1 MPGLISYS
9 AIAAKIRAMDAKLLS
24 DDDFR
29 QLLSSPDVPS
39 FAALLRQKPSYAPV
53 FGDLNLTDLHR
64 GEIEPLLRGSILHDY
79 TKLYRFA
86 DARQKQF
93 LRLYFIR
100 YEVYLLK
107 MCLTSLFDQRDSA
120 ARVSAF
126 SGYFQKYSR
135 LPVAELAKAEDLN
148 AFLKSLE
155 GTGYDLALAPLS
167 KKADAGLFD
176 YQFALDQYGFVS
188 MWKKH
193 SELSSLLERRQLTR
207 ILGSKFDMLNM
218 IWIYRAKAYFRMS
231 PADIYALVLPIYTN
245 ISKEDIR
252 SMVECDTIDDLEKL
266 FAKSWY
272 AKHFQAFSVQKM
284 EADYT
289 RILKSLLQKESRQS
303 PYSAVIMYQYLYR
316 KEHEVDRLI
325 IAMECVRY
333 QISYSEAAE
342 YLSVR

>member
-9 AIAAKIRAMDAKLLS
+9 AIAAKIRAMDARLLS

-29 QLLSSPDVPS
+29 NLLSSPDVPS

-53 FGDLNLTDLHR
+53 FGDLNLAGLHR
-64 GEIEPLLRGSILHDY
+64 GEIEPLLRKSILHDY

-86 DARQKQF
+86 DADQKQF

-100 YEVYLLK
+100 YEVYFLK
-107 MCLTSLFDQRDSA
+107 MCLTGLFDRRDSA
-120 ARVSAF
+120 VDVSVF
-126 SGYFQKYSR
+126 STYFRKYSSLPVKELAEAADLKAFQKG
-135 LPVAELAKAEDLN
+135 LA
-148 AFLKSLE
+148 
-155 GTGYDLALAPLS
+155 GTGYDQALAPLS
-167 KKADAGLFD
+167 NKPDAGLFD

-193 SELSSLLERRQLTR
+193 SELSSPLERRQLTKV
-207 ILGSKFDMLNM
+207 LGSKFDMLNM
-218 IWIYRAKAYFRMS
+218 IWIYRAKAYFKMS
-231 PADIYALVLPIYTN
+231 SADIYALVLPIYTH

-252 SMVECDTIDDLEKL
+252 SMVECDTIDELEKL
-266 FAKSWY
+266 FARSWY
-272 AKHFQAFSVQKM
+272 ARHFQGFSIQKM

-316 KEHEVDRLI
+316 KEHEVDRLT

-333 QISYSEAAE
+333 QISRSEAEE
-342 YLSVR
+342 YLAVR